1 MDITGELLLITGL
14 AVLNGA
20 LAMSEIAL
28 VSARP
33 VRLRQKA
40 DAGDKGAKVAL
51 ALAAAPGNFLSTVQ
65 VGITLIGILAG
76 ALGGANLAE
85 KVGQMVGTVP
95 LFAPYSA
102 AIGMGLVVA
111 LITYLSLI
119 LGELVPKQLA
129 LNAPEKISIFVSRP
143 LKVLSTLSRPVVF
156 LLDGSSKVLLRLLGS
171 RPSKEPPVTI
181 EELEHLLKLG
191 TKHGVFNEGEHAI
204 VARALRLGARQVG
217 EMVTPRSTMVALDV
231 NAPLEES
238 WTKIAA
244 SPHSYFPVYDEI
256 PDKMIGVISVKN
268 LWLNINAGEKAEL
281 RSLLVSP
288 LFLPEGMSAIRAL
301 ARMRQNGSPLAL
313 VIDEYGGIEGL
324 VTLHD
329 VLRAIVGEIDS
340 PEQQGADLV
349 ALDEGSWQLDGMF
362 YLPDLKKMLPLSPA
376 EVEELDGYRTLSGF
390 VMAKLR
396 RIPEVGDRFRWAE
409 LDFEVTAMEGRRIG
423 KVKITRL
430 SKAEGPSV

>member
-14 AVLNGA
+14 AILNGL

-28 VSARP
+28 VSARA

-51 ALAAAPGNFLSTVQ
+51 ELAAAPGNLLSTVQ

-85 KVGQMVGTVP
+85 KVAESVSRFP
-95 LFAPYSA
+95 LLAPYSE

-129 LNAPEKISIFVSRP
+129 LNAPERIASLVARP
-143 LKVLSTLSRPVVF
+143 LKVLSQLSRPLVF
-156 LLDGSSKVLLRLLGS
+156 LLDGSSKILLRLLGT
-171 RPSKEPPVTI
+171 RPSTEPPVTI

-191 TKHGVFNEGEHAI
+191 TKHGVFNEGEHEL

-217 EMVTPRSTMVALDV
+217 ELITPRATMVALDV
-231 NAPLEES
+231 NASIEAN
-238 WTKIAA
+238 WAKVAA
-244 SPHSYFPVYDEI
+244 SPHSYFPVYDEV
-256 PDKMIGVISVKN
+256 PDRMIGVISVKS
-268 LWLNINAGEKAEL
+268 LWLNRDAGKDTDL
-281 RSLLVSP
+281 RSLLVPP
-288 LFLPEGMSAIRAL
+288 LFLPEGMSAVRAL
-301 ARMRQNGSPLAL
+301 ARMRQNLSNLAL

-329 VLRAIVGEIDS
+329 VLRAIVGELPA
-340 PEQQGADLV
+340 PEQEGPGPV
-349 ALDEGSWQLDGMF
+349 ALGEDTWELDGMF
-362 YLPDLKKMLPLSPA
+362 YMPDLKKMIPLSPT
-376 EVEELDGYRTLSGF
+376 EIDELEGFRTLSGF
-390 VMAKLR
+390 AMAKLR
-396 RIPEVGDRFRWAE
+396 RIPEPGDRFHWGD
-409 LDFEVTAMEGRRIG
+409 LDFEIKSMSERRVD
-423 KVKITRL
+423 KVLVKR
-430 SKAEGPSV
+430 SPQGAAED

>member
-33 VRLRQKA
+33 VRLRQRA

-51 ALAAAPGNFLSTVQ
+51 ELSAAPGNLLSTVQ

-85 KVGQMVGTVP
+85 EASAAVAGIP
-95 LFAPYSA
+95 LLAPYSE

-129 LNAPEKISIFVSRP
+129 LNAPEQISIWVSRP
-143 LKVLSTLSRPVVF
+143 LRLLSTFSRPVVF
-156 LLDGSSKVLLRLLGS
+156 VLDGSSKVLLRLLGS

-217 EMVTPRSTMVALDV
+217 ELVTPRSTMVALDV
-231 NAPLEES
+231 GAPLEES
-238 WTKIAA
+238 WAKIAA
-244 SPHSYFPVYDEI
+244 SPHSYFPVYDGI

-268 LWLNINAGEKAEL
+268 LWQNINAGEKAEL
-281 RSLLVSP
+281 RSLLTSP

-329 VLRAIVGEIDS
+329 VLRAIVGEVDS
-340 PEQQGADLV
+340 PEQQAADLV
-349 ALDEGSWQLDGMF
+349 ALGEGSWQLDGLF
-362 YLPDLKKMLPLSPA
+362 YLPDLKKMMPLSPP
-376 EVEELDGYRTLSGF
+376 EIEELDGYRTLSGF

-423 KVKITRL
+423 KVQLTRL
-430 SKAEGPSV
+430 PKAEAGSP